1 MHFPIPLCLYLRIYI
16 NVKGNVCVRAFVY
29 HIQAAGAILTTF
41 GMQVTSLMRKF
52 WKITKKSV
60 ISLTF
65 HWQKRDKTK
74 HKKPGQHRVT
84 LSVSYI
90 MAGKF
95 CPPLENAEF
104 TSLRLSSNFTAYCL
118 ASGAYCLC
126 NSYNGITIIM
136 TVVKKMLKIPNN

>member
-52 WKITKKSV
+52 WKIKKKSV

-104 TSLRLSSNFTAYCL
+104 TSLTRSLMVEPLHFL
-118 ASGAYCLC
+118 ADNCCFSPAFRHVENLARKLI
-126 NSYNGITIIM
+126 NA
-136 TVVKKMLKIPNN
+136 K